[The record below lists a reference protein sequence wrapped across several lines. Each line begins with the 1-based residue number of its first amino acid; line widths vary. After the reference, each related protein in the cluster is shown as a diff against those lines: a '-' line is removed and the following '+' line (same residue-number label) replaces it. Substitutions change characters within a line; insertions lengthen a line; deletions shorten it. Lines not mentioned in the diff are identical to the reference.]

1 MDALLRRR
9 QMMGMDTAPAP
20 IFHSRLIFDGTAY
33 IDTDIQIP
41 ENGSVRCIFGWETTK
56 GMQALFNAGGRVYA
70 LLNTTTNTNNR
81 YFTVAYDSGS
91 SLVSGNTFYIAW
103 TNQSYSFFLTP
114 HLVGI
119 GTKTASFTKGSSRP
133 ESGLVIGNNAA
144 HTSTPFT
151 GKQGGILRIYG
162 SDAQNVTQDSD
173 FSAFTPVY
181 RLRPCTYLGEAGL
194 WCVETGVFYGNSAG
208 AGQLSV
214 ED

>member
-1 MDALLRRR
+1 
-9 QMMGMDTAPAP
+9 MMVVDTAPAP
-20 IFHSRLIFDGTAY
+20 IFHSRLVFDGVAY

-41 ENGSVRCIFGWETTK
+41 ENGSVRCIFGWEQTK
-56 GMQALFNAGGRVYA
+56 GLQALFNAGGRVYA
-70 LLNTTTNTNNR
+70 LLNNSTNDTSR
-81 YFTVAYDSGS
+81 YFTAAYDSGS
-91 SLVSGNTFYIAW
+91 ALVSGTTFAVNW
-103 TNQSYSFFLTP
+103 SFNSYSFFLTP
-114 HLVGI
+114 KRMGVGAS
-119 GTKTASFTKGSSRP
+119 TKTFTKGASRP
-133 ESGLVIGNNAA
+133 QSGLVIGNNAA

-151 GKQGGILRIYG
+151 GKQGGILRVYG

-173 FSAFTPVY
+173 FTAFTPVY

>member
-1 MDALLRRR
+1 MDALLRRM

-20 IFHSRLIFDGTAY
+20 IFHTRLVFDGVAY

-41 ENGSVRCIFGWETTK
+41 ENGSVRCILGWEQTK

-70 LLNTTTNTNNR
+70 LLNTSTDANR
-81 YFTVAYDSGS
+81 RCFTASYDSGS
-91 SLVSGNTFYIAW
+91 SLVSGTSFTLGWGNE
-103 TNQSYSFFLTP
+103 SYSFFLTP
-114 HLVGI
+114 KRVGY
-119 GTKTASFTKGSSRP
+119 GTNSKTFTKGSSRP

-151 GKQGGILRIYG
+151 GKVGGILRIYG
-162 SDAQNVTQDSD
+162 SDAQNVTSYSG
-173 FSAFTPVY
+173 FESYTPVY
-181 RLRPCTYLGEAGL
+181 RLRPCTYLGENGL
-194 WCVETGVFYGNSAG
+194 WCVETEQFFGNSAG